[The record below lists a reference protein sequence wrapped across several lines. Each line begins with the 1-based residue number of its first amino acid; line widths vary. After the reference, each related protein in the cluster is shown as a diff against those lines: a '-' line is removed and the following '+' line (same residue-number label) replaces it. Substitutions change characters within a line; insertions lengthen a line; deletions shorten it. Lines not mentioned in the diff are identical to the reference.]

1 MERAAARSA
10 TGYVTTTRTPRTTL
24 TEPVSGIRNFIVGL
38 IMEISADEIALR
50 KEKTYINK
58 LNLVLVAVSL
68 IAIESAGLVV

>member
-1 MERAAARSA
+1 
-10 TGYVTTTRTPRTTL
+10 
-24 TEPVSGIRNFIVGL
+24 
-38 IMEISADEIALR
+38 MEISADEIALR